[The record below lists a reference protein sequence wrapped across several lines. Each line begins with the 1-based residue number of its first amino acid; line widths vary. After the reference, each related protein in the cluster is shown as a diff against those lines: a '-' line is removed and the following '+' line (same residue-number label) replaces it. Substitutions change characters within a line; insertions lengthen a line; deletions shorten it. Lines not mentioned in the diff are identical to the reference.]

1 MSRRFALF
9 RTAIGEIG
17 LVWSERGLAGL
28 QLPERDEAATRR
40 TLLRRFPDAE
50 PGAPDRAIEAAID
63 EIRALI
69 AGEHRD
75 LSHLPLDFEGVP
87 DFDRR
92 VYDVLLTIPPGE
104 TMTYGEMADRIG
116 EPGAARAVGAAL
128 GRNPIPVVVPCHR
141 VLAAGGRIGGF
152 SAPGGSETKRRLLV
166 IEGAAPGGQPS
177 LF

>member
-1 MSRRFALF
+1 MARRFALF
-9 RTAIGEIG
+9 ETAIGTIG
-17 LVWSERGLAGL
+17 LVWSERGLVGL
-28 QLPERDEAATRR
+28 RLPEGDEAATRSE
-40 TLLRRFPDAE
+40 LLRRFPDAV
-50 PGAPDRAIEAAID
+50 PASPDPATTAAIEA
-63 EIRALI
+63 IRALV
-69 AGEHRD
+69 GDGRRD
-75 LSHLPLDFEGVP
+75 LSHLPLDWDGVP

-104 TMTYGEMADRIG
+104 TMTYGEMARRIG

-152 SAPGGSETKRRLLV
+152 SAPGGAETKHRLLA
-166 IEGAAPGGQPS
+166 IERAAPDGQPS